1 MIRLVTIRFSHYNE
15 KARWALDRCGIP
27 YEESPHLPATHTP
40 FAAWASRGSG
50 SSDRVSTRFSTPVL
64 VDGERRIADSTDI
77 ARYAA
82 AHSASGYDLIP
93 TEREDEILALD
104 AEFSTRLGAHTRRL
118 AYFYCLQDKDL
129 FLRLAPLNVPGLE
142 STVWKLTYPAL
153 RAYLRWGLAIS
164 PERAERSMNRTR
176 EIFADV
182 EARLAQNG
190 SGYLVGER
198 FTLAD
203 LSFAAL
209 SGPALLVTEAEGY
222 DARLPTIDEAP
233 AELGAFA
240 REMRQTMAG
249 QFAMRMFAEER

>member
-1 MIRLVTIRFSHYNE
+1 MSASTTITT
-15 KARWALDRCGIP
+15 A
-27 YEESPHLPATHTP
+27 SPA
-40 FAAWASRGSG
+40 
-50 SSDRVSTRFSTPVL
+50 V
-64 VDGERRIADSTDI
+64 I
-77 ARYAA
+77 ARVIVPPVPVSAL
-82 AHSASGYDLIP
+82 HSSSVP
-93 TEREDEILALD
+93 THD
-104 AEFSTRLGAHTRRL
+104 
-118 AYFYCLQDKDL
+118 
-129 FLRLAPLNVPGLE
+129 APLNVPGLE
-142 STVWKLTYPAL
+142 STVWKLTYPVL

-222 DARLPTIDEAP
+222 DARLPTIEEAP

-249 QFAMRMFAEER
+249 QFAMRMFAEERGTRAEAAAA